1 MLEFRKIGK
10 TKKEVNYRLDSKS
23 ADFLE
28 ESESV
33 KLVGEIFF
41 DELTKLVKFE
51 GALHATLN
59 LICVRSGEEFVKNI
73 TNPLTLYISDGIYD
87 SKDGNNEHILD
98 IIEFFNGYVDLKEI
112 CLSEVESIRLDYHIK
127 GE

>member
-10 TKKEVNYRLDSKS
+10 TKKEVDYRLDSNS
-23 ADFLE
+23 ASFLDPL
-28 ESESV
+28 ESV
-33 KLVGEIFF
+33 NLKGEIFF
-41 DELTKLVKFE
+41 DEGTKLVKFE
-51 GALHATLN
+51 GEFSATLN
-59 LICVRSGEEFVKNI
+59 LVCVRSGEEFIKNI
-73 TNPLTLYISDGIYD
+73 TIPLTLYISDGIYD
-87 SKDGNNEHILD
+87 SKDSNNEYILD